1 MSFSS
6 LFVPPTA
13 SEPLTARRWL
23 VWWVCLGV
31 PITLGLHS
39 WVPQLLSVNYPNGSV
54 FEGLVFL
61 LGAMIGLLLASLVR
75 SVWNRRARQHP
86 AGELAEHLWPAT
98 RTYVLLVAILVTP
111 IAFLYAIE
119 NWRGA
124 RAWAAVVADL
134 QSKGERL
141 DVASITPP
149 ELPDDQNF
157 ASTPLFKLAF
167 NQVPRAGS
175 APDDPGRY
183 TMNTNREAKAAWDR
197 LRAMVVPDPK
207 TPTAKNGNQKLGRQA
222 NGRLDLAAY
231 AASMRKSNNYPIS
244 LSSDSPS
251 VELLAGFREY
261 ETDLAEIASA
271 ATRPGAHFE
280 THPEELFAALVPHL
294 SSVKGLSQTFM
305 IRSAAQIQERKN
317 DGAFADLRTV
327 FRLGET
333 LRNEGY
339 LISQLVRIAVYQ
351 NAFRAMAEGQA
362 ERSWTEPQWLELQ
375 RFLETIEFRSGLLLS
390 LRTERNVG
398 ILTIDACRLH
408 PILFQTLFPLIGS
421 EPDSQAVELIYGLPP
436 GIMPSGWYYQ
446 NMGEIAAHFRDVLG
460 PLAQNPIARLPDHG
474 EDLVNGFAKIGPY
487 NFLAHL
493 LRSPLKLSLIK
504 FDRTETLREMAIVVC
519 ALERYRLRHQKYPE
533 TLSNLVPEFLATA
546 PLDFMDGQPLRY
558 RRTDDEWFRLYS
570 VGSNGIDDGGKL
582 RPSLYKTDQELDWL
596 WPVPIGEGTP
606 LF

>member
-6 LFVPPTA
+6 LFVPPIA
-13 SEPLTARRWL
+13 SKLLSARRWL
-23 VWWVCLGV
+23 AWWVCLGV
-31 PITLGLHS
+31 PIALGLHA
-39 WVPQLLSVNYPNGSV
+39 WLPQLLSVNYPNGSV
-54 FEGLVFL
+54 FEPLVLL
-61 LGAMIGLLLASLVR
+61 LGAMIGLVLASLVR

-86 AGELAEHLWPAT
+86 AGNLAEHLWPAA
-98 RTYVLLVAILVTP
+98 RTYVLLLAILVTP

-149 ELPDDQNF
+149 EIPDDQNF

-167 NQVPRAGS
+167 NQVLRAGS

-183 TMNTNREAKAAWDR
+183 TMNTNHEAKAAWDR
-197 LRAMVVPDPK
+197 LRALVVPDPK
-207 TPTAKNGNQKLGRQA
+207 TPTSNDHNQKLGRQA
-222 NGRLDLAAY
+222 NGRVDLAAY
-231 AASMRKSNNYPIS
+231 AASMQKSTNYHIS
-244 LSSDSPS
+244 LPSHSPS
-251 VELLAGFREY
+251 AALLAGFREY

-271 ATRPGAHFE
+271 AGRPSAHFE
-280 THPEELFAALVPHL
+280 THPEELFAALLPHL

-317 DGAFADLRTV
+317 DEAFADLRTV

-351 NAFRAMAEGQA
+351 NAFRALAEGQA
-362 ERSWTEPQWLELQ
+362 ERSWTEPQLLELQ
-375 RFLETIEFRSGLLLS
+375 RLLETIEFRSGLLLS

-408 PILFQTLFPLIGS
+408 PLLFQTIFHLIDRETGSPGAELLF
-421 EPDSQAVELIYGLPP
+421 ALPP

-446 NMGEIAAHFRDVLG
+446 NMSEIAANFQDILG
-460 PLAQNPIARLPDHG
+460 PLVQNPIARLPNHG
-474 EDLVNGFAKIGPY
+474 EDLVNDLAKTGPY
-487 NFLAHL
+487 HFLAHL
-493 LRSPLKLSLIK
+493 LRPALSRSLIK

-519 ALERYRLRHQKYPE
+519 ALERFRLRHQNYPE
-533 TLSNLVPEFLATA
+533 TLSTLAPEFLATL

-558 RRTDDEWFRLYS
+558 RHTDDGWFRLYS
-570 VGSNGIDDGGKL
+570 VGSNRIDDGGRL
-582 RPSLYKTDQELDWL
+582 RASLDKTDEELDWL
-596 WPVPIGEGTP
+596 WPVPVEEGTP